1 MMDGMDGMDGMDN
14 DDDDDTGKLED
25 PRDESRLDR
34 RPADQKKKALSYEI
48 AKWQTVTA
56 YEKIFDSLQWN
67 HQVDETS
74 DNRIST

>member
-1 MMDGMDGMDGMDN
+1 MI
-14 DDDDDTGKLED
+14 LENEKTLGTS
-25 PRDESRLDR
+25 PGWIVGSR

-48 AKWQTVTA
+48 AKWRTVTA
-56 YEKIFDSLQWN
+56 YEKILDSLQWN